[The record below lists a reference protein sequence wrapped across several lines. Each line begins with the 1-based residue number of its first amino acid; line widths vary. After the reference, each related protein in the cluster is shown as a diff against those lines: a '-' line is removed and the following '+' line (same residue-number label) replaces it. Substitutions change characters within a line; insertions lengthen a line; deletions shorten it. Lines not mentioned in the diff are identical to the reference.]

1 MPFFLTTI
9 AASGISSSSPND
21 NSPVFLLCQLATKMN
36 ARLFRSCPPL
46 PDLHFFFRFDPRLSL
61 RPPLCGSDPRDDIVE
76 WVLDDSDASDFRR
89 SGEVSL
95 SPRIQA
101 LAVWDVP
108 PRQCRA
114 DRYLAR
120 LRSQQRSV
128 AVRVHTL
135 YIVSPWMR
143 PNKVCLLVNSSAR
156 SSVKKNCDV
165 LVFRLPLFA
174 MPMRPR
180 LRCQHAYARLC
191 YIPVEPQPAVGL
203 VLERLAIDAVS
214 TCSRSR
220 GISGLDDE
228 AGDDSMEDDAV
239 IVA

>member
-1 MPFFLTTI
+1 
-9 AASGISSSSPND
+9 
-21 NSPVFLLCQLATKMN
+21 
-36 ARLFRSCPPL
+36 
-46 PDLHFFFRFDPRLSL
+46 
-61 RPPLCGSDPRDDIVE
+61 
-76 WVLDDSDASDFRR
+76 
-89 SGEVSL
+89 
-95 SPRIQA
+95 
-101 LAVWDVP
+101 
-108 PRQCRA
+108 
-114 DRYLAR
+114 
-120 LRSQQRSV
+120 
-128 AVRVHTL
+128 
-135 YIVSPWMR
+135 
-143 PNKVCLLVNSSAR
+143 LVNSSAR